1 MRSTGRRGLLL
12 GFMAGI
18 TVLAMA
24 GSAFACTVYKGKVTF
39 TANTPGSGVAF
50 AEGKPGLHEYCSGQ
64 ARQNI
69 AIVGTFTVAIAPSI
83 AGTACPTGGTVDSNP
98 NNLKVK
104 DGMYDLLYLPVSTA
118 LPSTAN
124 NCNLAGSP
132 IGRISVTAGS
142 GSGTFAMPPTNGPPP
157 IGHVNFCVTPIALP
171 IVYGALNNG
180 ADPGTRDS
188 APELHLNLTLI

>member
-1 MRSTGRRGLLL
+1 MRSTARRSLML
-12 GFMAGI
+12 GFVAGV
-18 TVLAMA
+18 TVLATA
-24 GSAFACTVYKGKVTF
+24 SSAFACTVYKGKVTF

-64 ARQNI
+64 QRQNI

-83 AGTACPTGGTVDSNP
+83 AGTACPTGGTTSTDP
-98 NNLKVK
+98 ALLKVK
-104 DGMYDLLYLPVSTA
+104 DGMYDLLYLPVASA

-124 NCNLAGSP
+124 NCNFAGSP
-132 IGRISVTAGS
+132 IGRISVTGGS
-142 GSGTFAMPPTNGPPP
+142 GSGTFAMPPTNGPSP

-171 IVYGALNNG
+171 VVYGALNNG
-180 ADPGTRDS
+180 DDPQKRDS